1 MSKNEKLIE
10 RFRQIPR
17 DFTFEELEKLLAIF
31 GYVKCNKGKTSG
43 SRIMF
48 EHKSQNNILIH
59 KPHPGNVVK
68 GYALRIIY
76 DALVAAGY
84 IKNKNQEV

>member
-31 GYVKCNKGKTSG
+31 GYCQV
-43 SRIMF
+43 
-48 EHKSQNNILIH
+48 
-59 KPHPGNVVK
+59 
-68 GYALRIIY
+68 
-76 DALVAAGY
+76 
-84 IKNKNQEV
+84 

>member
-31 GYVKCNKGKTSG
+31 GYVKCNKGEG
-43 SRIMF
+43 S
-48 EHKSQNNILIH
+48 L
-59 KPHPGNVVK
+59 
-68 GYALRIIY
+68 
-76 DALVAAGY
+76 
-84 IKNKNQEV
+84 

>member
-31 GYVKCNKGKTSG
+31 GYIKCNKGKTSG
-43 SRIMF
+43 SRVLF
-48 EHKSQNNILIH
+48 EHK
-59 KPHPGNVVK
+59 V
-68 GYALRIIY
+68 RTIY
-76 DALVAAGY
+76 
-84 IKNKNQEV
+84 